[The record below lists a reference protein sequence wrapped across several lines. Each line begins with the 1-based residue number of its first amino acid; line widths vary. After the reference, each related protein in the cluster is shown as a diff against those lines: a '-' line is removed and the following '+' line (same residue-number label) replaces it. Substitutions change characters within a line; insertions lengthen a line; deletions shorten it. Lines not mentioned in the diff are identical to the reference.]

1 MASIQDS
8 PVKKKKRRKRK
19 TPLGKRCMIH
29 VFEKN
34 PGKMTAFTNVSWKVH
49 LICDFHF
56 LGGRVMSFFIGS
68 FIYDDRRGRGF
79 NSIVSKREI

>member
-29 VFEKN
+29 VFEKK
-34 PGKMTAFTNVSWKVH
+34 PGKN
-49 LICDFHF
+49 D
-56 LGGRVMSFFIGS
+56 
-68 FIYDDRRGRGF
+68 
-79 NSIVSKREI
+79 SI

>member
-29 VFEKN
+29 VFEKK
-34 PGKMTAFTNVSWKVH
+34 PGKNDSIYQCFVEGISNLRFSFPRRSSHVLFYRIVH
-49 LICDFHF
+49 I
-56 LGGRVMSFFIGS
+56 
-68 FIYDDRRGRGF
+68 
-79 NSIVSKREI
+79 

>member
-29 VFEKN
+29 VFEKKT
-34 PGKMTAFTNVSWKVH
+34 GKNDSIYHCFMEGICNLRFSFPRRSSRVLFYRIVH
-49 LICDFHF
+49 I
-56 LGGRVMSFFIGS
+56 
-68 FIYDDRRGRGF
+68 
-79 NSIVSKREI
+79 

>member
-34 PGKMTAFTNVSWKVH
+34 PGKMTH
-49 LICDFHF
+49 LPMFH
-56 LGGRVMSFFIGS
+56 GRYI
-68 FIYDDRRGRGF
+68 
-79 NSIVSKREI
+79 